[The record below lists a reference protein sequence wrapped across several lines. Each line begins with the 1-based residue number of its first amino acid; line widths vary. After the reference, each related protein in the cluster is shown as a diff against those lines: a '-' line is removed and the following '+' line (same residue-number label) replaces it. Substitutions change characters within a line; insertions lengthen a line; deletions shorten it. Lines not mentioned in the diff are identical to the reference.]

1 MSIGGS
7 SAVHLDEV
15 DDNGLHLVRPRVL
28 VRFTKLFWADLGL
41 RYVYERV
48 QNAAKKRRDVELREI
63 GQRRL
68 ADMER
73 HSLELQR
80 RKLSQ
85 QRWQAK
91 ERRNGPGAAVVQ
103 MADSGAD
110 IDPVTGDGWGGGA
123 TRPLRTRSDFLRV
136 LLAPLQGEKGTDR
149 TIQLS

>member
-1 MSIGGS
+1 M
-7 SAVHLDEV
+7 
-15 DDNGLHLVRPRVL
+15 HLVRTRVL

-80 RKLSQ
+80 RELSR

-91 ERRNGPGAAVVQ
+91 ERRNSLKPASRSTLRRRSFVIITRVV
-103 MADSGAD
+103 
-110 IDPVTGDGWGGGA
+110 IP
-123 TRPLRTRSDFLRV
+123 RLRRLIV
-136 LLAPLQGEKGTDR
+136 N
-149 TIQLS
+149 